1 MNLARFLLRNR
12 GVSRRGT
19 GGYATALEEAAQ
31 MSKDEKPKVSA
42 DGTYIFDADD
52 LDELDDV
59 SLTSV
64 MGDVAESIK
73 EKLKESGDSLPD
85 IDESIFSTD
94 EDDARP
100 GGEQEDLIATGIEA
114 TRSPDAMSNE
124 ADADTGEE
132 DEPETLIP
140 PELLFPGA
148 STGRGGKGS

>member
-12 GVSRRGT
+12 RVSREGT
-19 GGYATALEEAAQ
+19 GSYVTLLEEPAQ

-85 IDESIFSTD
+85 IDESMFSTD
-94 EDDARP
+94 EHDAGP
-100 GGEQEDLIATGIEA
+100 GDEQEDLIAKSIEA
-114 TRSPDAMSNE
+114 TLSPDAMSDQV
-124 ADADTGEE
+124 DADSGEE

-148 STGRGGKGS
+148 SKGRGGKGS